1 MIFNNILTIFAM
13 KNKKLK
19 SIKLA
24 IIFVIVLVT
33 VYYLTLGTN
42 EYMVCAEQ
50 ADHIASQNEVID
62 IKETVDDELTPEKKE
77 KKEKREGE
85 VSSDDILF
93 IAAFH
98 LFLITCAMTFI
109 YIGYN
114 YKP

>member
-77 KKEKREGE
+77 KREGE
-85 VSSDDILF
+85 ISPDDILF

-98 LFLITCAMTFI
+98 LLLITCAMTFI